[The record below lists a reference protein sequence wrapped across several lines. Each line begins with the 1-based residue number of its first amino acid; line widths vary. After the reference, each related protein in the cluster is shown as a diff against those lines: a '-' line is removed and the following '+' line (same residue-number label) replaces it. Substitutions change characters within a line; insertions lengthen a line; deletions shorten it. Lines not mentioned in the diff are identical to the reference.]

1 MVNTIRGRLLEQIM
15 VTLIIGLLLNFSVF
29 FLNSNNA
36 YMDEKNK
43 GELTNMSSNIES
55 EVNSLEN
62 TSSGLS
68 DLLSVT
74 NPAIVN
80 IATKEQKSST
90 TQIGN
95 LIANFFTS
103 YQKLFTNVFGEFGG
117 SIAIIIQVIDGMV
130 LVLLAWKFVLGKE

>member
-1 MVNTIRGRLLEQIM
+1 MANTLKGRLLEQIM

-36 YMDEKNK
+36 YIDDKNK
-43 GELTNMSSNIES
+43 GELDNMSSNIES
-55 EVNSLEN
+55 EVNSLED

-68 DLLSVT
+68 DLLSVA

-90 TQIGN
+90 TQIGS

-117 SIAIIIQVIDGMV
+117 KIAIVIQVVDGIV
-130 LVLLAWKFVLGKE
+130 LVLLAWRFIFGKE